1 MSSIN
6 FENIPLEIQQ
16 LVNEL
21 QVKIQQQCPQYQLTI
36 DHNGSRFNLAPPP
49 YEELLVNNIND
60 NGITPLTEFE
70 SRTINGLID
79 AMASSEL
86 TPTPPTYYSDET
98 SLLFYADLF
107 SANEYTKTA
116 LYLEIERILHDL
128 TTRLTATQTITESKC
143 LFRKNI
149 SSYNTTAKALAA
161 LRIYDYFKNFSGAL
175 NCKKI
180 DKYFK
185 LSPIGRLSKRNSDRL
200 QERIVEL
207 FSQLA
212 MNSEQIDLDNI
223 VV

>member
-6 FENIPLEIQQ
+6 FEDIPLEIQQ

-21 QVKIQQQCPQYQLTI
+21 QMKIQQQCSQYQLII

-49 YEELLVNNIND
+49 YEELLVNNVND
-60 NGITPLTEFE
+60 NDITPLTEFE

-98 SLLFYADLF
+98 SLLFYANLF
-107 SANEYTKTA
+107 SADEYTETA
-116 LYLEIERILHDL
+116 LYFEIGRILRNL
-128 TTRLTATQTITESKC
+128 TTGLTTTQTITEAKR

-149 SSYNTTAKALAA
+149 SSHNTTAKALAA

-175 NCKKI
+175 NYKKI
-180 DKYFK
+180 DEYFK
-185 LSPIGRLSKRNSDRL
+185 PSPIGRLSKRNSDKL

-207 FSQLA
+207 FGRLA

-223 VV
+223 IV

>member
-21 QVKIQQQCPQYQLTI
+21 QMKIQQQCSQYQLTI
-36 DHNGSRFNLAPPP
+36 DCNGSHFNLAPPP
-49 YEELLVNNIND
+49 YEELLVNNVND
-60 NGITPLTEFE
+60 NDITPLTEFE

-86 TPTPPTYYSDET
+86 TPTPPMYYSDET

-107 SANEYTKTA
+107 SANEYTETA
-116 LYLEIERILHDL
+116 LYFEIGRILRDL
-128 TTRLTATQTITESKC
+128 MTGLTATQTITEAKR

-149 SSYNTTAKALAA
+149 SSHNTTAKALAA

-175 NCKKI
+175 NYKKI
-180 DKYFK
+180 DEYFK
-185 LSPIGRLSKRNSDRL
+185 PSPIGRLSKRNSDRL

-207 FSQLA
+207 FGRLA
-212 MNSEQIDLDNI
+212 TNSEQIDLDNI

>member
-107 SANEYTKTA
+107 SANEYTETA
-116 LYLEIERILHDL
+116 LYFEIGRILHDL
-128 TTRLTATQTITESKC
+128 TTGLTATQTITEAKR

-149 SSYNTTAKALAA
+149 SSHNTTAKALAA

-180 DKYFK
+180 DEYFK
-185 LSPIGRLSKRNSDRL
+185 PSPIGRLSKRNSDRL

-207 FSQLA
+207 FGQLA